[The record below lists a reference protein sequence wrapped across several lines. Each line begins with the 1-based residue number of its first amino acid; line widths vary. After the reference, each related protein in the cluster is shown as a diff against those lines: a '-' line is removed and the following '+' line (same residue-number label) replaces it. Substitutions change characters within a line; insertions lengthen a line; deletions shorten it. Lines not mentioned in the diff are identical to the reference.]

1 MTGNRFA
8 VIGLGKFGRAIA
20 KKLSQKGA
28 EVIAI
33 DINEA
38 NVERIQEDVAL
49 CICMDATDKKA
60 LMAQNIV
67 DTDAVVVSIGEN
79 FEALLLTTVYL
90 IELNAKRIIAR
101 ANDEHQ
107 RRILEKMGVEE
118 ILSPEDE
125 VGNVMAEKLMHP
137 SVVSILRLPENYEI
151 AEIKAPKGIQN
162 RSLEDINLNDKYKL
176 NLVTIEREVQKVV
189 KGGMVNENHIIAVPN
204 QDTIIGESDT
214 IVLFGMTRDIERFI
228 EINQ

>member
-1 MTGNRFA
+1 MAENKFA

-20 KKLSQKGA
+20 KKLSEKGA

-38 NVERIQEDVAL
+38 NVEKIQEDVAL

-60 LMAQNIV
+60 LIAQNIV
-67 DTDAVVVSIGEN
+67 DVDGVVVSIGEN
-79 FEALLLTTVYL
+79 FEALLLCTVYL
-90 IELNAKRIIAR
+90 QELKAKRIIAR

-107 RRILEKMGVEE
+107 RKILEKMGVEE

-137 SVVSILRLPENYEI
+137 SVVSILQLPENYEI
-151 AEIKAPKGIQN
+151 AEIKAPKGVQN
-162 RSLEDINLNDKYKL
+162 RTLEDIKLLDRYKL
-176 NLVTIEREVQKVV
+176 NLVTIEREVEKIV
-189 KGGMVNENHIIAVPN
+189 KGEVVVDQHIIGIPTPE
-204 QDTIIGESDT
+204 TIIEEKDT
-214 IVLFGMTRDIERFI
+214 IVLFGMTKDIERFI

>member
-1 MTGNRFA
+1 MAENRFA

-20 KKLSQKGA
+20 KKLSEKGA

-33 DINEA
+33 DINET
-38 NVERIQEDVAL
+38 NVERIQEDVAM

-60 LMAQNIV
+60 LIAQNIV
-67 DTDAVVVSIGEN
+67 DVDGVVVSIGEN
-79 FEALLLTTVYL
+79 FEALLLCTVYL
-90 IELNAKRIIAR
+90 QELKAKRIIAR

-137 SVVSILRLPENYEI
+137 SVVSILQLPENYEI

-162 RSLEDINLNDKYKL
+162 RSLEDIKLRDKYKL
-176 NLVTIEREVQKVV
+176 NLVTIEREVVKTV
-189 KGGMVNENHIIAVPN
+189 KGEKVIDQHIIGIPTP
-204 QDTIIGESDT
+204 DTVIEEKDT
-214 IVLFGMTRDIERFI
+214 IVLFGTTRDIERFI

>member
-1 MTGNRFA
+1 MPDNRFA

-20 KKLSQKGA
+20 RKLAQKGA

-33 DINEA
+33 DNNEH
-38 NVERIQEDVAL
+38 NIERLQEEVAL

-60 LMAQNIV
+60 LIAQNIV
-67 DTDAVVVSIGEN
+67 DVDAVVVAIGEN
-79 FEALLLTTVYL
+79 FEALLLCTVYL
-90 IELNAKRIIAR
+90 QELKVKRLIAR
-101 ANDEHQ
+101 ANDDHQ
-107 RRILEKMGVEE
+107 RRILEQLGVEE

-137 SVVSILRLPENYEI
+137 SVVSILQLPEDYEI

-162 RSLEDINLNDKYKL
+162 RSLADIKLRDKYKL
-176 NLVTIEREVQKVV
+176 NLVTIEREVEKIV
-189 KGGMVNENHIIAVPN
+189 KGEKIIDQHIIGIPN
-204 QDTIIGESDT
+204 QDTIIEETDT
-214 IVLFGMTRDIERFI
+214 IVLFGTTKDIERFI

>member
-1 MTGNRFA
+1 MAENRFA

-20 KKLSQKGA
+20 KKLSEKGA
-28 EVIAI
+28 EVVAI
-33 DINEA
+33 DVNES

-60 LMAQNIV
+60 LIAQNIV
-67 DTDAVVVSIGEN
+67 DVDGVVVAIGEN
-79 FEALLLTTVYL
+79 FEALLLCTVYL
-90 IELNAKRIIAR
+90 QELKAKRIIAR

-137 SVVSILRLPENYEI
+137 SVVSILQLPENYEI
-151 AEIKAPKGIQN
+151 AEIKAPKGIRN
-162 RSLEDINLNDKYKL
+162 RSLDDIKLRDKYKL
-176 NLVTIEREVQKVV
+176 NLVTIEREVEKVV
-189 KGGMVNENHIIAVPN
+189 KGEKTIDHHIIGIPTPE
-204 QDTIIGESDT
+204 TIIEERDT
-214 IVLFGMTRDIERFI
+214 IVLFGTTKDIERFI